1 MRSESG
7 GYDGTSPPPRR
18 VTRSLV
24 AFPDGFTATKPV
36 RCRPTDVARRPT
48 PRPELRTALREAL
61 TAGREEFRDSVDRLA
76 SEYDFDAERVG
87 TDPETLDPP
96 AAVAPL
102 DTPDRE
108 PVRRAWTLAEAPL
121 GVVVAGAAYHDNP
134 ILYANRATRRLT
146 GYTLSELCG
155 ENLRR
160 LQGSGTDGAAV
171 DALRNA
177 LRNWNSVTVELR
189 NYRADGTPFTNRVT
203 LVPRSGDDGTVRHW
217 FGLQAAV
224 PAD

>member
-1 MRSESG
+1 
-7 GYDGTSPPPRR
+7 
-18 VTRSLV
+18 
-24 AFPDGFTATKPV
+24 
-36 RCRPTDVARRPT
+36 VARGPT
-48 PRPELRTALREAL
+48 PRPELRARLREAL
-61 TAGREEFRDSVDRLA
+61 TAGREEFRETVDRLA
-76 SEYDFDAERVG
+76 AEHGFGADGLG
-87 TDPETLDPP
+87 TDPVAFDPP

-102 DTPDRE
+102 DPPDRT
-108 PVRRAWTLAEAPL
+108 PVWRAWTLARAPL

-146 GYTLSELCG
+146 GHSLAALCG

-160 LQGSGTDGAAV
+160 LQGPGTDGATV
-171 DALRNA
+171 DTLRNA
-177 LRNWNSVTVELR
+177 LRNWNGVTVELR

-203 LVPRSGDDGTVRHW
+203 LVPSPGDDGTVRHW